1 MLERRAEEL
10 GYDLDEEREWWK
22 ENVPET
28 PWPSYLKNAVQD
40 AENCAVVDDPV
51 PDVLPEPVEEDDDA
65 EDDDG
70 EEVAPW
76 MGQVREHRPLRREK
90 NGSGC
95 LLLVDRMAW
104 VSAVERYLNAGPSA
118 CSLLWRMAFRAFNEF
133 DVVWASMDALAKE
146 SGMGRRT
153 VIRAI
158 AELQTCGVIRT
169 YRRISPHGGVH
180 HVHQVLYR
188 KADEL
193 EDNDPFPVRML
204 PTIID
209 EFIREQGMS
218 ARQKLANMRGG
229 K

>member
-10 GYDLDEEREWWK
+10 GYDIDEEREWWK

-28 PWPSYLKNAVQD
+28 PWPSYLKNAVAD

-51 PDVLPEPVEEDDDA
+51 PDVLPEPAACET
-65 EDDDG
+65 DDDG
-70 EEVAPW
+70 EEVVPW
-76 MGQVREHRPLRREK
+76 MGQVREHRPIRREK

-118 CSLLWRMAFRAFNEF
+118 CSLLWRMVFRAYNEF
-133 DVVWASMDALAKE
+133 DILWTSAETLAAE

-153 VIRAI
+153 VVRAI
-158 AELQTCGVIRT
+158 GELQNCGAIRT
-169 YRRISPHGGVH
+169 YRRNSPHGGIH
-180 HVHQVLYR
+180 HVHQILYR
-188 KADEL
+188 KIGNL
-193 EDNDPFPVRML
+193 EDNDPFPVAEL
-204 PTIID
+204 PDCID
-209 EFIREQGMS
+209 AFIREQRMS
-218 ARQKLANMRGG
+218 ARQKLENMSGA

>member
-10 GYDLDEEREWWK
+10 GYDIDEEREWWK

-28 PWPSYLKNAVQD
+28 PWPSYLKNAVAD

-51 PDVLPEPVEEDDDA
+51 PDVLPEPVVEDDDEEEDDG
-65 EDDDG
+65 DG
-70 EEVAPW
+70 GATWIGPIR
-76 MGQVREHRPLRREK
+76 QHRPLRLEN

-95 LLLVDRMAW
+95 LLLVDRMGW
-104 VSAVERYLNAGPSA
+104 VSGVERYLNAGPSA

-133 DVVWASMDALAKE
+133 DVVWASMDALARE

-153 VIRAI
+153 VVRAI
-158 AELQTCGVIRT
+158 GELQNCGAIRT
-169 YRRISPHGGVH
+169 YRRNSPHGGIH
-180 HVHQVLYR
+180 HVHQILYR
-188 KADEL
+188 KVGNL
-193 EDNDPFPVRML
+193 EDNDPFPVREL

-209 EFIREQGMS
+209 EFIREKGMS
-218 ARQKLANMRGG
+218 ARQKLENMSGP